1 MNYQEDLNVD
11 GDLTEVDL
19 NKTDFIRLV
28 RDRNQGLAFVN
39 TVIKVPVHGHS

>member
-28 RDRNQGLAFVN
+28 GDRNQGLAFAN
-39 TVIKVPVHGHS
+39 TVIKVHVHGHS